1 MQLPCTLK
9 SINTLVIV
17 KQLSDRPQNLPTR
30 CASTIDFTQ
39 DCEVM
44 QVLPS
49 GALLSSQPGQWS
61 GVHLSYYHH
70 PAHTIPAIASQHH
83 LVLVHLEGPTQV
95 EQWIETRYQKE
106 RFRAGSVLIVPAD
119 TPHHANWDA
128 ENCYLILSLEP
139 TALLHAA
146 RAANDH
152 QAADLVPCFIEAD
165 PLVHGIGLSL
175 KAELESGNLG
185 GRLYA
190 DTLCCT
196 LFAHLFRHY
205 TTQETFLPTQAGG
218 LPRYRLRQ
226 VIEYVDTY
234 LGQDLTLADLAAI
247 AQLSPNHFTR
257 LFKQSTGLTPHQ
269 YLIQQRVERAKRL
282 LIKGKLAIADVA
294 LAVGFTHQSHLNR
307 HFKRWVGTTPKAF
320 INSQ

>member
-1 MQLPCTLK
+1 MK
-9 SINTLVIV
+9 
-17 KQLSDRPQNLPTR
+17 
-30 CASTIDFTQ
+30 
-39 DCEVM
+39 
-44 QVLPS
+44 VLPS

-70 PAHTIPAIASQHH
+70 PACTIPAIASQHH

-95 EQWIETRYQKE
+95 EQWIDTRYQKAQ
-106 RFRAGSVLIVPAD
+106 FRAGSVLIVPAG
-119 TPHHANWDA
+119 TPHYANWDA
-128 ENCYLILSLEP
+128 ENRYLLLSLDP
-139 TALLHAA
+139 NAWLHAA
-146 RAANDH
+146 RATIDSHAS
-152 QAADLVPCFIEAD
+152 DLTPHFIEAE
-165 PLVHGIGLSL
+165 PLIHGIGLSL

-190 DTLCCT
+190 DTLCNT
-196 LFAHLFRHY
+196 LFAHLLRHY
-205 TTQETFLPTQAGG
+205 TTQATTLPVQAGG
-218 LPRYRLRQ
+218 LPRRQLRQ
-226 VIEYVDTY
+226 VIEYVDTH
-234 LGQDLTLADLAAI
+234 LDQDLGLADLAAI

-257 LFKQSTGLTPHQ
+257 SFKQSTGLTPHQ

-282 LIKGKLAIADVA
+282 LMEGKLAIADIA

>member
-1 MQLPCTLK
+1 M
-9 SINTLVIV
+9 V
-17 KQLSDRPQNLPTR
+17 KTSSDRPDNLPIQR
-30 CASTIDFTQ
+30 ALAVDFTQ
-39 DCEVM
+39 DREVV

-49 GALLSSQPGQWS
+49 GALLSSQPGQWG

-70 PAHTIPAIASQHH
+70 PAHTIPAITSQHH
-83 LVLVHLEGPTQV
+83 LVLIHLEGPTQV

-106 RFRAGSVLIVPAD
+106 HFRAGSILIVPAD

-128 ENCYLILSLEP
+128 ENRYLILSLEP
-139 TALLHAA
+139 SALLHAA

-152 QAADLVPCFIEAD
+152 QAADLVPCFTEAD

-190 DTLCCT
+190 DTLCNT

-205 TTQETFLPTQAGG
+205 TTQETILPTQAGG
-218 LPRYRLRQ
+218 LPRNRLRQ

-234 LGQDLTLADLAAI
+234 LDQDLTLADLAAI

-257 LFKQSTGLTPHQ
+257 LFKQSIGLTPHQ
-269 YLIQQRVERAKRL
+269 YLIQQRVERAKQL

-294 LAVGFTHQSHLNR
+294 LEVGFTHQSHLNR
-307 HFKRWVGTTPKAF
+307 HFKRWVGITPKAF
-320 INSQ
+320 INNQ

>member
-1 MQLPCTLK
+1 M
-9 SINTLVIV
+9 
-17 KQLSDRPQNLPTR
+17 
-30 CASTIDFTQ
+30 IDFTQ
-39 DCEVM
+39 DHQVV

-49 GALLSSQPGQWS
+49 GALLSSRPGQWS

-70 PAHTIPAIASQHH
+70 PAHAIPEIASQQH
-83 LVLVHLEGPTQV
+83 LVLIHLDGPTLV
-95 EQWIETRYQKE
+95 EQWIESRYQKE
-106 RFRAGSVLIVPAD
+106 HFRTGSVLLVPAG
-119 TPHHANWDA
+119 TPHQASWDT
-128 ENCYLILSLEP
+128 ENRYLILSLEP
-139 TALLHAA
+139 SALLHAA
-146 RAANDH
+146 RAAGDH
-152 QAADLVPCFIEAD
+152 QVADLVPRFTEAD

-185 GRLYA
+185 GQLYA

-196 LFAHLFRHY
+196 LLAHLLRHY
-205 TTQETFLPTQAGG
+205 TSLKNTTQKNNFPTQAGG
-218 LPRYRLRQ
+218 LPRYRLQQ

-234 LGQDLTLADLAAI
+234 LDQELTLANLAAI

-257 LFKQSTGLTPHQ
+257 LFKQSTRLTPHQ

-282 LIKGKLAIADVA
+282 LIEGKLAIADVA